1 MANADVTLVLGY
13 RDGQT
18 TEIPGLSREDAE
30 TALQSIYDKMFG
42 GGHDQRVMV
51 PGKLVIW
58 AGDLR
63 CAYLSATTTA
73 RRA

>member
-1 MANADVTLVLGY
+1 MTNADVTLVLCY

-18 TEIPGLSREDAE
+18 TEISGLSHEDAE
-30 TALQSIYDKMFG
+30 AALHGIYDKMFG

-63 CAYLSATTTA
+63 CAYLKTATTA
-73 RRA
+73 HRA

>member
-1 MANADVTLVLGY
+1 MANTDVTLVLGY

-18 TEIPGLSREDAE
+18 TEISGLAPEDAE
-30 TALQSIYDKMFG
+30 AALQGIYDKMFG

-63 CAYLSATTTA
+63 CAYLQTAATA
-73 RRA
+73 RQA